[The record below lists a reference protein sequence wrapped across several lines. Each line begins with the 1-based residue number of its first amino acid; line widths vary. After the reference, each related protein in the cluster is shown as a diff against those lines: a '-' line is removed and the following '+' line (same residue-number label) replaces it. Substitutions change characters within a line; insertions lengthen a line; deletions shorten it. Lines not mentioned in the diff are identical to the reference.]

1 MRIRTIGLAALM
13 AGPLMIG
20 GSYAQQTLED
30 EIQQEE
36 APGSAIETE
45 ISPGRVIIGRQ
56 RNLNPS
62 PVEIQGQTLD
72 APNDPDTPGV
82 ARRRSTPS
90 CRARD
95 LRISP
100 VPTTTIR
107 SPTDELKRRPG
118 WPRRRRPPVL
128 WPRLFRGV
136 SSPAA

>member
-1 MRIRTIGLAALM
+1 MSGRNGNLGKNRMRIRTIGLAALM

-36 APGSAIETE
+36 TPGSAIETE

-72 APNDPDTPGV
+72 APDDPDTPLAEDPVDAELPGEG
-82 ARRRSTPS
+82 PE
-90 CRARD
+90 D
-95 LRISP
+95 LSGP
-100 VPTTTIR
+100 DDDDSLP
-107 SPTDELKRRPG
+107 D
-118 WPRRRRPPVL
+118 
-128 WPRLFRGV
+128 
-136 SSPAA
+136 

>member
-13 AGPLMIG
+13 AGSLMID

-36 APGSAIETE
+36 APGSAIEME

-72 APNDPDTPGV
+72 APDDPDTPAGGRPG
-82 ARRRSTPS
+82 RRR
-90 CRARD
+90 AA
-95 LRISP
+95 
-100 VPTTTIR
+100 
-107 SPTDELKRRPG
+107 G
-118 WPRRRRPPVL
+118 
-128 WPRLFRGV
+128 RGT
-136 SSPAA
+136 